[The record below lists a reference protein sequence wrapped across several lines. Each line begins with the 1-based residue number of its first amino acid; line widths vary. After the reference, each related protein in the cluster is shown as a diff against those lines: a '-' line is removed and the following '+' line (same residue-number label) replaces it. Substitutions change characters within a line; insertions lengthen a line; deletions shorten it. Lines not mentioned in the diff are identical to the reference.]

1 MDEAAEMSDN
11 TLDTGAK
18 CGYALVQMLMSVSR
32 VDTLNSDG
40 WRAAVEA
47 AWMALSRAPPWGYT
61 WPGGY
66 AARGDLIELAIE
78 DIKFY
83 TRWRRP
89 KPPPP
94 SSNLSL
100 RTIGFPVAYLKST
113 LTESRVG
120 VRGAAFAR
128 ARAFEAFCDALGM
141 YIDIMANLFALIAH
155 ACRLDRGAAATAH
168 ADSAS
173 AAVVAARAHLGH
185 CIAGMSTSNTE
196 KKFVV
201 NAFDMVASLC
211 RLDGAVCAA
220 AFTGGAADAAMIVVA
235 GVAQYPACAVDA
247 ACELLVAAVTKTP
260 QAHDAQRILQG
271 ANDALLAAEAAAVD
285 LPPRSLNV
293 RRRALGLVAEYAP
306 GAAAAALGAA
316 PQQQPPAAN

>member
-83 TRWRRP
+83 TL
-89 KPPPP
+89 
-94 SSNLSL
+94 NLSL

-120 VRGAAFAR
+120 VRRAAFAR

-173 AAVVAARAHLGH
+173 AAVFAARAHLGH